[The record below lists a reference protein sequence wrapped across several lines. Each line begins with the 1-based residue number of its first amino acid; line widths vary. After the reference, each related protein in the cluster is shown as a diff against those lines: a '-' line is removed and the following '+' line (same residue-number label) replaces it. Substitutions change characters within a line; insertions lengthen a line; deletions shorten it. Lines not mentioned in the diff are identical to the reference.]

1 MQEEA
6 KHIESLSPEVQ
17 DVMRNLISAIRAVK
31 LYPPNNP
38 VYSQSVKKSY
48 ESLDHFLET
57 TPEYHVGVQKTFFS
71 YLHTPV
77 GKDTQLNRAIA
88 QDLFAK
94 GIREIVFSDGVTE
107 DELLEFYRALALST
121 EEMAMKSGIA
131 SILWEKSASHIR
143 ITEAGLDEIITAKA
157 AGGREDKSHA
167 KTPSGAS
174 SPSTAKKNEQSSRR
188 TLVLGDLM
196 ADPASFGAGMIERA
210 MQTRAENESVEDRL
224 FALYQEAGRKIQEE
238 HPDQGDVLFEGLAK
252 SVISLE
258 PSYRDG
264 LVAGKLYGGLDSET
278 VREQKDE
285 LEKQIPN
292 EIHEILAGRFSNA
305 WDVKQ
310 VATLLKKSSKK
321 KTTSPPPPP
330 TAPADLEVIP
340 IPPDIVEIARDLAD
354 YTSEELEAIKIMGH
368 VGMEPDIIEAAV
380 RTLIFLLSL
389 VKNPRRATPEEKEL
403 NFFSGVVRQL
413 EDMLSYIL
421 VKKDYDLAALIIRAF
436 HMPVDPAFKPRMT
449 EALKKTSTKPI
460 IAAAIFEMRNHLK
473 GSPEYQSA
481 YTYLSTLAREA
492 TETLLEL
499 LAEENDRTARIF
511 LLDIVKDLAKNQL
524 TLLGERL
531 SDGRWYVVRNIV
543 SILGESHA
551 DQAIGYFYKVMN
563 HKDVRIRQEVIKG
576 LIAIGGKKS
585 AGLLAKFLKD
595 RDINAQMMAIRGFAE
610 IKGIDAEEAK
620 PLVEFLQDR
629 SLNRRDQALT
639 LEAINTLGM
648 TGGPEAAE
656 FLKRYT
662 RIRWW
667 RSRKLQMELRTAA
680 LGSME
685 KIERRQDDGGSGKR

>member
-17 DVMRNLISAIRAVK
+17 DVMRNLVSAIRAVK

-48 ESLDHFLET
+48 EALDHFLET
-57 TPEYHVGVQKTFFS
+57 TPEYHVGVQKTYFS

-107 DELLEFYRALALST
+107 DELLEFYRALALSL

-143 ITEAGLDEIITAKA
+143 VTEAGLDEIITAKA
-157 AGGREDKSHA
+157 AGGRQDKPLA
-167 KTPSGAS
+167 KTPSGAPV
-174 SPSTAKKNEQSSRR
+174 PSTAKKDMQLSRR
-188 TLVLGDLM
+188 TLILGDLM
-196 ADPASFGAGMIERA
+196 ADPAAFGAGMIERA

-224 FALYQEAGRKIQEE
+224 FALYQDAGRKIQEE
-238 HPDQGDVLFEGLAK
+238 HPDQSDTLFEGLAK

-258 PSYRDG
+258 PPYRDG

-285 LEKQIPN
+285 LEKQVPN

-305 WDVKQ
+305 WNVKQ
-310 VATLLKKSSKK
+310 VAALLKKSSAK
-321 KTTSPPPPP
+321 KTASPPPPP

-340 IPPDIVEIARDLAD
+340 ISQDIIEIARDMAD
-354 YTSEELEAIKIMGH
+354 YTSEELEAIKIMGQ

-389 VKNPRRATPEEKEL
+389 VKNPRRSAPEEKEL

-421 VKKDYDLAALIIRAF
+421 VKKDYDLATLIIRAF

-449 EALKKTSTKPI
+449 EALKRNSTKPI
-460 IAAAIFEMRNHLK
+460 IAATISEMRSHSK

-481 YTYLSTLAREA
+481 YAYLSNLEREA

-511 LLDIVKDLAKNQL
+511 LLDLVKDLGKNQL
-524 TLLGERL
+524 TLLAEHL

-551 DQAIGYFYKVMN
+551 DQALGYLFKVMN

-576 LIAIGGKKS
+576 LITIGGKKS
-585 AGLLAKFLKD
+585 ASLLTKFLKD
-595 RDINAQMMAIRGFAE
+595 RDIDTQMMAVRGFAE
-610 IKGIDAEEAK
+610 LKGIDAEEAK
-620 PLVEFLQDR
+620 PLVEYLQER
-629 SLNRRDQALT
+629 SLNKRDQALT

-648 TGGPEAAE
+648 IGGPEAAG
-656 FLKRYT
+656 FLKGYT

-667 RSRKLQMELRTAA
+667 RSRKLQKELRTAA

-685 KIERRQDDGGSGKR
+685 KIERRQDDGGSGTR